1 MLIAF
6 PSLIFAIVTL
16 LIHFTYKSKT
26 EAKLDDLKM
35 ELLGESENKTSFE
48 AKYNQAMS
56 ELKRYEELKK
66 GKDLDEIQLLFT
78 KVNMLDD
85 KITFLNS
92 SSKNKFDTI
101 IAMIESLKS
110 LNEDNTS
117 LIKNII
123 IDSADNEKNLE
134 DIENS
139 FNHIKEQTAIKNQ
152 ELENKNIEV
161 NSNTNI
167 QEKKAETKETENVVV
182 DNKTITPSQPKI
194 APIFADSYANP
205 KQQSTEEDALN
216 GIFSKNKEEDI
227 FDNVDAY
234 SNDFL
239 EEEGEGNNNQRSYTF
254 NDVFE
259 EESKNT
265 NETSKEIKQNLN
277 SKADENVDFLSD
289 PSNDLPSSTEDNFLV
304 DFSKGND
311 TSVANNEK
319 LKNKIMF
326 EEENTAPVEKADA
339 ETLLDDDAD
348 LVEKPNVDTLLD
360 DDNTKVANEVLYDKN
375 NNTSTEELNNN
386 IEDDLEDDE
395 IEEVEDN
402 SSVELDKTSD
412 FNTSNNEDILAENS
426 SKEEGIKNLETL
438 NMEQNN
444 QDIQDIDIQDK
455 TVSFKGNNKQTLDDF
470 NETNNIE
477 NQNIDIN
484 DFTDNSQDSGGF
496 DNQESYDINLLNMNE
511 EDNSTQLD
519 SNTNK
524 NDVLLSEEK
533 DNISEN
539 SKNIEPETTGQD
551 DTINVFDNTENN
563 ELGMDD
569 SINDVK
575 QAVKMQEEEEKHK
588 EDLKNETD
596 NSTSFSNTY
605 EDFPPMPTYIDK
617 DGVSLSNDTPK
628 KESIEK
634 NNINTLG
641 STTKVAPKSVL
652 SNNNSTNIQDDDSNI
667 GFDIKDSIEK
677 LKAQLNSSN
686 EDNY

>member
-48 AKYNQAMS
+48 AKYNQVMS

-239 EEEGEGNNNQRSYTF
+239 EKEGEGNNNQRSYTF

-311 TSVANNEK
+311 TSVANNEE

-375 NNTSTEELNNN
+375 NNTSAEELNNN

-426 SKEEGIKNLETL
+426 SKEEEIENLETL

-455 TVSFKGNNKQTLDDF
+455 TVSFKDNNKQTLDDF

-496 DNQESYDINLLNMNE
+496 DNQDSYDINLLNMNE
-511 EDNSTQLD
+511 EDNNTQLD
-519 SNTNK
+519 SNINE

-575 QAVKMQEEEEKHK
+575 QVVKMQEEEEKHK

-641 STTKVAPKSVL
+641 STTKVAPKSIL